1 MKRNVRAWL
10 FSHDAPRAEPRHRP
24 KRNPYAPLSADEW
37 STQLLREIDVMT
49 PARMQSILIRLTLAA
64 ERDARLR
71 KSISQVLASFPG
83 ATS

>member
-1 MKRNVRAWL
+1 MSRLWWFRRPEESAA
-10 FSHDAPRAEPRHRP
+10 HHRP
-24 KRNPYAPLSADEW
+24 KRNPYAPLSSDEW

-71 KSISQVLASFPG
+71 KSINQVLATFRG
-83 ATS
+83 K